1 MSSISA
7 VPDGFCSSL
16 AGACEEPVTGSAT
29 TWPPDSY
36 DGCTYATSLPPSSF
50 IGYIGSS
57 AGDLARH
64 FALPSA
70 RLIATIS
77 LAVLVVSVGR

>member
-1 MSSISA
+1 M
-7 VPDGFCSSL
+7 
-16 AGACEEPVTGSAT
+16 
-29 TWPPDSY
+29 
-36 DGCTYATSLPPSSF
+36 SLPPSVR
-50 IGYIGSS
+50 IGDIGSS

-77 LAVLVVSVGR
+77 LALAVVLVGR